1 MRIFYHISAPQIGR
15 QKIASRGHAIIDCKM
30 SSSTPISG
38 APANLLGK
46 SVQELREYL
55 QSLGEPA
62 YRGAQI
68 YHALYAERRFELAAM
83 SNLPSELRERLTRE
97 AAIALPRI
105 VRRHESSDGTV
116 RYVLALGAADAMR
129 GAGAGAT
136 KAAT

>member
-1 MRIFYHISAPQIGR
+1 M
-15 QKIASRGHAIIDCKM
+15 
-30 SSSTPISG
+30 
-38 APANLLGK
+38 
-46 SVQELREYL
+46 QELREFV

-83 SNLPSELRERLTRE
+83 SNLPAELRERLTRE

-105 VRRHESSDGTV
+105 VRRHESSDGTI
-116 RYVLALGAADAMR
+116 RYVLALGPADAMR

-136 KAAT
+136 KAATVETVFMPEENRQTICISTQAGCAVVAISA